1 MSLGSK
7 IRGLVQ
13 EASTV
18 MAQDQLNPV
27 RIAFIL
33 HSLRCKLNLA
43 LRRRGE
49 TQKSEFGEGL
59 GWGT

>member
-1 MSLGSK
+1 
-7 IRGLVQ
+7 
-13 EASTV
+13 